1 MVSAIMGRADAK
13 LRSFCARCE
22 PTFFYR
28 KGALPR
34 GNISVT
40 FPHSL
45 RLFRPHARQDSP
57 ALQPSGIRFACA
69 AHFLS
74 SSLSYPHVM
83 AKSKSYGGLIV
94 LLLVLAG
101 AGGAGWYFYRG
112 KAEVKPEFQTTKVG
126 RGDIIQS
133 VTATGDLQPVVT
145 VDIGAQVSGQ
155 IKEVL
160 VDFNSIVK
168 AGDVLARID
177 EATPVQRLK
186 QAEAD
191 LESTKATNKLQ
202 QLNVDRTRE
211 LFEKKLVSQ
220 QELDNVEAQLAQSN
234 ATLLTRNAAVA
245 NAKLDLERTVIT
257 APIDGMVLDRKTDKG
272 RTVNASMNAPTL
284 FTLVQNL
291 TKMQINAAVAEAD
304 IGSIAEGQEVKF
316 SVDAFPNV
324 PFRGTVRQVRNA
336 ATANQSVVSY
346 ATIID
351 VNNDDLKLKPGMT
364 ANVSIIVQ
372 QKLGVLRVE
381 NGALRVRL
389 PQELMPKG
397 AAPAAAPGA
406 VVAKAGE
413 KKGDGKAAPA
423 AGAAT
428 ATMTDDERMRLTM
441 EVVREVGVERGTPAS
456 PDQIAKV
463 KQLAKEKGLDPD
475 LVAARLATP
484 GGRGKRGGDGGSGG
498 GGSSRGGGGGGS
510 SRGGGGAAGDRGFN
524 NTIFTR
530 TIYRLNDPTA
540 LDKKVEAV
548 TAKLGISDGF
558 YTEVLEG
565 LNESDTVVKGVTLPG
580 AGPVTA
586 GQSGVNNPFQGGS
599 SRGGFSGGS
608 SSRGGR

>member
-1 MVSAIMGRADAK
+1 
-13 LRSFCARCE
+13 
-22 PTFFYR
+22 
-28 KGALPR
+28 
-34 GNISVT
+34 
-40 FPHSL
+40 
-45 RLFRPHARQDSP
+45 
-57 ALQPSGIRFACA
+57 
-69 AHFLS
+69 
-74 SSLSYPHVM
+74 M
-83 AKSKSYGGLIV
+83 AKSKSYVGLIV
-94 LLLVLAG
+94 LLIVIAAG
-101 AGGAGWYFYRG
+101 AGGVWYFYRG
-112 KAEVKPEFQTTKVG
+112 KTEAKPEFQTTKVG

-177 EATPVQRLK
+177 EATPTQKLK

-202 QLNVDRTRE
+202 QLNVERTRE
-211 LFEKKLVSQ
+211 LSQKKLVSQ
-220 QELDNVEAQLAQSN
+220 QEVDNVEAQLAQSN

-381 NGALRVRL
+381 NGALRVRIPADML
-389 PQELMPKG
+389 PKP
-397 AAPAAAPGA
+397 PAAAPGA
-406 VVAKAGE
+406 
-413 KKGDGKAAPA
+413 APA
-423 AGAAT
+423 AGGTVAKSGEKKADDKAGAAGAP

-441 EVVREVGVERGTPAS
+441 EVMREVGVERGTPAS
-456 PDQIAKV
+456 PDQIAKA
-463 KQLAKEKGLDPD
+463 KQLAKDKGLDPD
-475 LVAARLATP
+475 LVAARFAMP
-484 GGRGKRGGDGGSGG
+484 GGRGKRGGDSGG
-498 GGSSRGGGGGGS
+498 GGSSRGGPGGG
-510 SRGGGGAAGDRGFN
+510 RGGAPGGDRGFN
-524 NTIFTR
+524 NTVFTR
-530 TIYRLNDPTA
+530 PIFRIVDPTA
-540 LDKKVEAV
+540 LEKKVESV
-548 TAKLGISDGF
+548 TAKLGVSDGF

-565 LNESDTVVKGVTLPG
+565 LNENDTVVKGVTLPG
-580 AGPVTA
+580 AAPVLA

-599 SRGGFSGGS
+599 RGGFSGSSGS